1 MDWKLSSRHLLCGFM
16 PVIAALAVYFIILH
30 LKGKRQTIGHIVFS
44 CVFCFYLTGIL
55 TMAGIWYISA
65 FDPRIVYIP
74 CVDMIRGPVDTILNI
89 FLFIPLGIFLPL
101 LYKKYDKIG
110 KIVLSG
116 FFISASIEIV
126 QMFGCGAT
134 DINDLITNT
143 IGACLGFCIYRV
155 LYKIIPGSWPEKI
168 QADGS
173 QCLYELVIFWMCT
186 LLIMITIQPQMYH
199 VLFSVGGA
207 GGEIQMWE

>member
-1 MDWKLSSRHLLCGFM
+1 MVHGIEHGGYSVAVRGLRD
-16 PVIAALAVYFIILH
+16 ALA
-30 LKGKRQTIGHIVFS
+30 
-44 CVFCFYLTGIL
+44 YLDDGSDANINQL
-55 TMAGIWYISA
+55 
-65 FDPRIVYIP
+65 PLIP
-74 CVDMIRGPVDTILNI
+74 CVIL
-89 FLFIPLGIFLPL
+89 LVKTGQTKEL
-101 LYKKYDKIG
+101 IG
-110 KIVLSG
+110 FS
-116 FFISASIEIV
+116 ISASIEIV

-143 IGACLGFCIYRV
+143 VGACLGFCIYRV